1 MIKKEEIDLLKK
13 AEDLTAGLNKK
24 LGKRSKNVFG
34 RYPLTFALLIFF
46 GVVMVTEGVKDI
58 LKEIPYFENNP
69 WVMLLIGLLI
79 LAITG
84 TLYKKLGKG
93 EE

>member
-1 MIKKEEIDLLKK
+1 MINKEEIDLLKK
-13 AEDLTAGLNKK
+13 VEELTARLNRVF
-24 LGKRSKNVFG
+24 GERGTNVFM

-46 GVVMVTEGVKDI
+46 GVLMVTEGLKEI
-58 LKEIPYFENNP
+58 LKEITFFQDKPFTMM
-69 WVMLLIGLLI
+69 VIGLLI

-93 EE
+93 E